1 MNAELIE
8 LSPCKKQLRVK
19 LDVEEVDQAFERVTG
34 QFRKQANLPGFRK
47 GKAPRDK
54 VEAEYKDKIEEEVK
68 QQLMSDA
75 YRRAMDEKE
84 LKPVASPDIE
94 EIQFGRGKVL
104 EFMATIETAPDFEL
118 PEYKGLPGKRER
130 VEISDDDVEKAINA
144 LRDQRGQYENVERE
158 IQDGDFAVVN
168 YTGTSEGKALTEY
181 APTARGLTEQNK
193 YWLHVHAEAK
203 DDHFIPGFTAQLVGA
218 KAGDKREVKVDFPED
233 FVSKDL
239 AGRKGEY
246 AVEVVEV
253 KEKKL
258 PDLDDEFAKG
268 WGTESLEKLREGV
281 RADLENDRKNKAE
294 SDVRAQVL
302 EALIDK
308 CDLKDLPDSV
318 VGAETRSM
326 VYNIVQQNQHRG
338 VGKDEIE
345 RNKEQIYATANMA
358 AQDRVKAAFIVQRIA
373 KEENIEVAQEEIAGH
388 LSMLAQQNKMEV
400 QEFYKKVQE
409 NDGMHEIVNAVLHD
423 KVVGFLV
430 ENAKIEE
437 VDPAPPTEEDHSHS
451 HSHG

>member
-1 MNAELIE
+1 MKVELTD

-19 LDVEEVDQAFERVTG
+19 LDTEEVDKAFDRVTG
-34 QFRKQANLPGFRK
+34 QFRKQANLSGFRK

-54 VEAEYKDKIEEEVK
+54 VAVEFKDKIEAEVK

-75 YRRAMDEKE
+75 YHRAMDEQG
-84 LKPVASPDIE
+84 LKPVTDPDIE
-94 EIQFGRGKVL
+94 EIQFGRGQTL
-104 EFMATIETAPDFEL
+104 EFMATIETAPEFEL
-118 PEYKGLPGKRER
+118 PEYKELPGKRER

-158 IQDGDFAVVN
+158 IQDGDFVVVN
-168 YTGTSEGKALTEY
+168 YTGTAEGKPLTEY
-181 APTARGLTEQNK
+181 APSARGLTEQNK
-193 YWLHVHAEAK
+193 YWLHVHAEAES
-203 DDHFIPGFTAQLVGA
+203 DHFIPGFTAQLVGA
-218 KAGDKREVKVDFPED
+218 KAGEKRDVKVDFPQD
-233 FVSKDL
+233 FVAKEL
-239 AGRKGEY
+239 GGRKGEY

-268 WGTESLEKLREGV
+268 WGTESLDKLREGV

-308 CDLKDLPDSV
+308 CDLKDLPDAV

-326 VYNIVQQNQHRG
+326 VYNIVQQNQQRG
-338 VGKDEIE
+338 IGKDEIE

-373 KEENIEVAQEEIAGH
+373 KEESIEVAKEEIGSH
-388 LSMLAQQNKMEV
+388 ISMLAQQNKMDV

-409 NDGMHEIVNAVLHD
+409 NNGMHEIVNAVLHD
-423 KVVGFLV
+423 KVVSFLV
-430 ENAKIEE
+430 DNATIEE
-437 VDPAPPTEEDHSHS
+437 VAPAPPAEEDHSHS

>member
-1 MNAELIE
+1 MKVELTD

-19 LDVEEVDQAFERVTG
+19 LDTEEVDKAFDRVTG
-34 QFRKQANLPGFRK
+34 QFRKQANLSGFRK

-54 VEAEYKDKIEEEVK
+54 VAVEFKDKIEAEVK

-75 YRRAMDEKE
+75 YHRAMDEQG
-84 LKPVASPDIE
+84 LKPVTDPDIE
-94 EIQFGRGKVL
+94 EIQFGRGQTL
-104 EFMATIETAPDFEL
+104 EFMATIETAPEFEL
-118 PEYKGLPGKRER
+118 PEYKELPGKRER

-158 IQDGDFAVVN
+158 IQDGDFVVVN
-168 YTGTSEGKALTEY
+168 YTGTAEGKPLTEY
-181 APTARGLTEQNK
+181 APSARGLTEQNK
-193 YWLHVHAEAK
+193 YWLHVHAEAES
-203 DDHFIPGFTAQLVGA
+203 DHFIPGFTAQLVGA
-218 KAGDKREVKVDFPED
+218 KAGEKRDVKVDFPQD
-233 FVSKDL
+233 FVAKEL
-239 AGRKGEY
+239 GGRKGEY

-268 WGTESLEKLREGV
+268 WGTESLDKLREGV

-308 CDLKDLPDSV
+308 CDLKDLPDAV

-326 VYNIVQQNQHRG
+326 VYNIVQQNQQRG
-338 VGKDEIE
+338 IGKDEIE

-373 KEENIEVAQEEIAGH
+373 KEESIEVAKEEIGSH
-388 LSMLAQQNKMEV
+388 ISMLAQQNKMDV

-409 NDGMHEIVNAVLHD
+409 NNGMHEIVNAVLHD
-423 KVVGFLV
+423 KVVSFLV
-430 ENAKIEE
+430 DNATIEE
-437 VDPAPPTEEDHSHS
+437 VDPAPPAEEDHSHS

>member
-1 MNAELIE
+1 MKVELTD

-19 LDVEEVDQAFERVTG
+19 LDTEEVDKAFDRVTG
-34 QFRKQANLPGFRK
+34 QFRKQANLSGFRK

-54 VEAEYKDKIEEEVK
+54 VAVEFKDKIEAEVK

-75 YRRAMDEKE
+75 YHRAMDEQG
-84 LKPVASPDIE
+84 LKPVTDPDIE
-94 EIQFGRGKVL
+94 EIQFGRGQTL
-104 EFMATIETAPDFEL
+104 EFMATIETAPEFEL
-118 PEYKGLPGKRER
+118 PEYKELPGKRER

-158 IQDGDFAVVN
+158 IQDGDFVVVN
-168 YTGTSEGKALTEY
+168 YTGTAEGKPLTEY
-181 APTARGLTEQNK
+181 APSARGLTEQNK
-193 YWLHVHAEAK
+193 YWLHVHAEAES
-203 DDHFIPGFTAQLVGA
+203 DHFIPGFTAQLVGA
-218 KAGDKREVKVDFPED
+218 KAGEKRDVKVDFPQD
-233 FVSKDL
+233 FVAKEL
-239 AGRKGEY
+239 GGRKGEY

-268 WGTESLEKLREGV
+268 WGTESLGKLREGV

-308 CDLKDLPDSV
+308 CDLKDLPDAV

-326 VYNIVQQNQHRG
+326 VYNIVQQNQQRG
-338 VGKDEIE
+338 IGKDEIE

-373 KEENIEVAQEEIAGH
+373 KEESIEVAKEEIGSH
-388 LSMLAQQNKMEV
+388 ISMLAQQNKMDV

-409 NDGMHEIVNAVLHD
+409 NNGMHEIVNAVLHD
-423 KVVGFLV
+423 KVVSFLV
-430 ENAKIEE
+430 DNATIEE
-437 VDPAPPTEEDHSHS
+437 VDPAPPAEEDHSHS

>member
-1 MNAELIE
+1 MKVELTD

-19 LDVEEVDQAFERVTG
+19 LDTEEVDKAFDRVTG
-34 QFRKQANLPGFRK
+34 QFRKQANLSGFRK

-54 VEAEYKDKIEEEVK
+54 VAVEFKDKIEAEVK

-75 YRRAMDEKE
+75 YHRAMDEQG
-84 LKPVASPDIE
+84 LKPVTDPDIE
-94 EIQFGRGKVL
+94 EIQFGRGQTL
-104 EFMATIETAPDFEL
+104 EFMATIETAPEFEL
-118 PEYKGLPGKRER
+118 PEYKELPGKRER

-158 IQDGDFAVVN
+158 IQDGDFVVVN
-168 YTGTSEGKALTEY
+168 YTGTAEGKPLTEY
-181 APTARGLTEQNK
+181 APSARGLTEQNK
-193 YWLHVHAEAK
+193 YWLHVHAEAES
-203 DDHFIPGFTAQLVGA
+203 DHFIPGFTAQLVGA
-218 KAGDKREVKVDFPED
+218 KAGEKRDVKVDFPQD
-233 FVSKDL
+233 FVAKEL
-239 AGRKGEY
+239 GGRKGEY

-268 WGTESLEKLREGV
+268 WGTESLDKLREGV

-302 EALIDK
+302 EVLIDK
-308 CDLKDLPDSV
+308 CDLKDLPDAV

-326 VYNIVQQNQHRG
+326 VYNIVQQNQQRG
-338 VGKDEIE
+338 IGKDEIE

-373 KEENIEVAQEEIAGH
+373 KEESIEVAKEEIGSH
-388 LSMLAQQNKMEV
+388 ISMLAQQNKMDV

-409 NDGMHEIVNAVLHD
+409 NNGMHEIVNAVLHD
-423 KVVGFLV
+423 KVVSFLV
-430 ENAKIEE
+430 DNATIEE
-437 VDPAPPTEEDHSHS
+437 VDPAPPAEEDHSHS

>member
-1 MNAELIE
+1 MKVELTD

-19 LDVEEVDQAFERVTG
+19 LDAEEVDKAFDRVTG
-34 QFRKQANLPGFRK
+34 QFRKQASLPGFRK

-54 VEAEYKDKIEEEVK
+54 VAAEFKDKIEEEVK

-75 YRRAMDEKE
+75 YHRAMDEQG
-84 LKPVASPDIE
+84 LKPVTDPDIE
-94 EIQFGRGKVL
+94 EIQFGRGQTL
-104 EFMATIETAPDFEL
+104 EFMATIETAPEFEL

-130 VEISDDDVEKAINA
+130 VEISDNDVKKAINA
-144 LRDQRGQYENVERE
+144 LRDQRGQYENVERK
-158 IQDGDFAVVN
+158 IQDGDFVVVN
-168 YTGTSEGKALTEY
+168 YTGTAEGKPLTEY

-193 YWLHVHAEAK
+193 YWLHVHAEAES
-203 DDHFIPGFTAQLVGA
+203 DHFIPGFTAQLVGA
-218 KAGDKREVKVDFPED
+218 KAGDKRDVKVNFPED
-233 FVSKDL
+233 FVAKELS
-239 AGRKGEY
+239 GRKGEY

-258 PDLDDEFAKG
+258 PDLDDDFAKG
-268 WGTESLEKLREGV
+268 WGTESLDKLREGV

-308 CDLKDLPDSV
+308 SDLKDLPDAV

-326 VYNIVQQNQHRG
+326 VYNIVQQNQQRG
-338 VGKDEIE
+338 IGKDEIE

-373 KEENIEVAQEEIAGH
+373 KEESIEVAKEEIASH
-388 LSMLAQQNKMEV
+388 ISILAQQNKMDV

-409 NDGMHEIVNAVLHD
+409 NNGMHEIMNAVLHD
-423 KVVGFLV
+423 KVVSFLV
-430 ENAKIEE
+430 DNATIEE